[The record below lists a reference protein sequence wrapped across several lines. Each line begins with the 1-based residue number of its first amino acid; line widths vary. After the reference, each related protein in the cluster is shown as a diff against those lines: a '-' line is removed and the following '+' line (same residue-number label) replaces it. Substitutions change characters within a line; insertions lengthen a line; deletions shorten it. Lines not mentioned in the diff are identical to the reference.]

1 MMLKIQL
8 WLKEID
14 IWKYGENRTP
24 LLKVS
29 QYYSSFCIS
38 DQNKCRLD
46 DFFGNIKNSNVT
58 KLLTVTK
65 KKYTPLKLNV

>member
-14 IWKYGENRTP
+14 ILKYGENRTP

-29 QYYSSFCIS
+29 QYYNYFCIS

-46 DFFGNIKNSNVT
+46 DFFGNIKNNVS
-58 KLLTVTK
+58 KLLTVTM
-65 KKYTPLKLNV
+65 KKYTPLKWNI